1 MAKFLQSWARASDE
15 GHDTRVHHLLY
26 LSLVPE
32 CKKQETLDRKS
43 LDAHLDIR
51 SDGGSPSFGR
61 MVELVAVQFLWLLL
75 LLLLL
80 ILRIMVMFFVVVIR
94 SLSSFRLP
102 VFVPCRHVLRLG

>member
-1 MAKFLQSWARASDE
+1 MAKLLQSWARASDE

-26 LSLVPE
+26 LSLVPD
-32 CKKQETLDRKS
+32 CKKQETLDRKA

-61 MVELVAVQFLWLLL
+61 MVVLVAVQFLWWW
-75 LLLLL
+75 LLLL
-80 ILRIMVMFFVVVIR
+80 ILRIMVTFFMGVIR